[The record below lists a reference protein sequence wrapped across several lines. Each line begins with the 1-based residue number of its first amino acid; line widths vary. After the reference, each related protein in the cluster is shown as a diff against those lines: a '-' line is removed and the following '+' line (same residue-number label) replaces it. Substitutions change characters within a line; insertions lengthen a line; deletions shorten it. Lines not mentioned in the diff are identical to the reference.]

1 MPERCSAIIDALIE
15 LRHVR
20 GMTQQ
25 ALADAAS
32 MSQSVIARFEKK
44 KSIPQLDTLLKIA
57 EALGCDFCIEEI
69 TPGNKNH

>member
-25 ALADAAS
+25 ELADAAS

-44 KSIPQLDTLLKIA
+44 KSMPQLDTLLKIA
-57 EALGCDFCIEEI
+57 EALGCDFRIEEI
-69 TPGNKNH
+69 TQGSKSY